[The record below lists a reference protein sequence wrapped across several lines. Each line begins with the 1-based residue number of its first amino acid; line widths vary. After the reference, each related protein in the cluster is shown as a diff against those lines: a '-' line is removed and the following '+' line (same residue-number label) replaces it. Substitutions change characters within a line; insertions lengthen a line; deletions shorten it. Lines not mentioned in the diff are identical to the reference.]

1 MSFKTILIYVIYFGA
16 AIFGFWM
23 EHYFK
28 QFTLYD
34 FKRDRKL
41 NRKRKFGI
49 AYGWCFS
56 TISICIFAAL
66 SEHDIDDTFLGFS
79 GFFLA
84 VCYNFTVIN
93 TLEAP
98 KLYHKPKKRKLKHKK
113 PWL

>member
-1 MSFKTILIYVIYFGA
+1 MSFKIILIYVIYFSA

-23 EHYFK
+23 KHYFK

-34 FKRDRKL
+34 FKSDRRL

-49 AYGWCFS
+49 AYARCFWIVS
-56 TISICIFAAL
+56 TFIFNAFAD
-66 SEHDIDDTFLGFS
+66 HDIDAFLGFS
-79 GFFLA
+79 ALFLGLYF
-84 VCYNFTVIN
+84 VFVVSK
-93 TLEAP
+93 LEMP